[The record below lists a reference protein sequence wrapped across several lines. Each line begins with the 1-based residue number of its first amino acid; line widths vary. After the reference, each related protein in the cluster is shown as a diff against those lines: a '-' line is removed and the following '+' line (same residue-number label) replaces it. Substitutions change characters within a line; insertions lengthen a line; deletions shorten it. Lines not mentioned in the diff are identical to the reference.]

1 MAHIQQ
7 PERGERCQS
16 DVLQFS
22 HPGKLTYV
30 SRQQLDGDTSEVD
43 RREDAEAV
51 GGSHAARVRVEL
63 LCELSGRYRST
74 GEMKTLGPADIV
86 RLLPMSMAVEA
97 MREAFASHSGGRI
110 QSPPRSVL
118 HTGGKRGAT
127 LVMPASLESGDP
139 ALAVVKVVSVF
150 PDNKPQ
156 GLRSIHGTL
165 LAIDASTGVPL
176 ALLDGATL
184 TAIRTAAAC
193 GLATDLLAR
202 ADSRVLA
209 VFGSG
214 VHARTQVRAVRAVR
228 PIEQVRIFNPN
239 LSSARS
245 MATELSSDPIPGG
258 YRSAGS
264 AGEALDGADI
274 ACAATTSTVPV
285 FQDAEVPPGIHI
297 NAIGSFHATDREVP
311 GPTVARARVV
321 VDDFESALEEAGDIL
336 MPIAEGL
343 FGEDHIHCDLGSLV
357 RGLSSGRAS
366 DSEVTFFKSVGIA
379 AQDVVATQVVLRE
392 AARLGL
398 GERIG
403 W

>member
-1 MAHIQQ
+1 
-7 PERGERCQS
+7 
-16 DVLQFS
+16 
-22 HPGKLTYV
+22 
-30 SRQQLDGDTSEVD
+30 
-43 RREDAEAV
+43 
-51 GGSHAARVRVEL
+51 
-63 LCELSGRYRST
+63 
-74 GEMKTLGPADIV
+74 MKTLSPADIV
-86 RLLPMSMAVEA
+86 RSLPMGKAVEA
-97 MREAFASHSGGRI
+97 MREAFAAHAAGRI
-110 QSPPRSVL
+110 QSPPRSIL
-118 HTGGKRGAT
+118 HTGGQRGAT
-127 LVMPASLESGDP
+127 LVMPASLESGES

-214 VHARTQVRAVRAVR
+214 VHARTQVRAMRAVR
-228 PIEQVRIFNPN
+228 PIEEVRIFNPN
-239 LSSARS
+239 LRSAQS

-258 YRSAGS
+258 CRSVDS
-264 AGEALDGADI
+264 AREALDGADI
-274 ACAATTSTVPV
+274 ACAATTSPVPV

-321 VDDFESALEEAGDIL
+321 VDDFESARDEAGDIL
-336 MPIAEGL
+336 IPMAEGL

-357 RGLSSGRAS
+357 RGLASGRAS
-366 DSEVTFFKSVGIA
+366 DSELTFFKSVGIA
-379 AQDVVATQVVLRE
+379 AQDVVATQAVLRE
-392 AARLGL
+392 TATLGV
-398 GERIG
+398 GGRID